1 MSERYIGLMS
11 GTSMDAIDA
20 VLVDIT
26 ADGHL
31 RLNASHSYTLPSELR
46 TRLLTLSISDR
57 WNADELA
64 ELDVLFAEHSAV
76 AVNKLLSESK
86 IPAKSVT
93 AIASHGQTVRHKPSH
108 SAPYTLQLGDPSRLA
123 FKTQVNVIHDF
134 RRKDVAAGGQGAPL
148 VPAFHQH
155 VFAQPGKSVAI
166 VNLGGIA
173 NITWLGPQQQLLG
186 FDTGPANTLMD
197 QWIQHCDAN
206 KSYDE
211 SGYFARQGKVID
223 ELLEALLKHP
233 FYSRTAPKSTGRE
246 EFNLSY
252 LKPFIKTSYSPEDVQ
267 KTLLVLTAETL
278 SNELNKLP
286 TKPEQVYFCGGGTKN
301 ELLITEIAQRI
312 QIKEYDTTQA
322 LGVDPQWVEA
332 MAFAWLGWCYEH
344 KKPGNHPAVTGA
356 AAPVV
361 LGSKTLFY

>member
-1 MSERYIGLMS
+1 
-11 GTSMDAIDA
+11 MDAIDA
-20 VLVDIT
+20 VLVDI
-26 ADGHL
+26 
-31 RLNASHSYTLPSELR
+31 NANGQLKLEESYSYTIPSELR
-46 TRLLTLSISDR
+46 NRLLELSISDH

-76 AVNKLLSESK
+76 AVNELLNRARTSAEK
-86 IPAKSVT
+86 IT
-93 AIASHGQTVRHKPSH
+93 AIASHGQTVRHKPNH
-108 SAPYTLQLGDPSRLA
+108 SSPFTLQLGDPSRLA

-155 VFAQPGKSVAI
+155 VFAQPDKSIAI

-197 QWIQHCDAN
+197 QWIQYCNAN

-211 SGYFARQGKVID
+211 NGHFARQGKVID

-233 FYSRTAPKSTGRE
+233 FYSHTAPKSTGRE

-252 LKPFIKTSYSPEDVQ
+252 LKPLIKADYPPEDVQ
-267 KTLLVLTAETL
+267 RTLLVLTAETL

-301 ELLITEIAQRI
+301 ELLLTEITQRLET
-312 QIKEYDTTQA
+312 KGHKTTQT
-322 LGVDPQWVEA
+322 LGIDPQWVEA

-356 AAPVV
+356 ATPVV